1 MADATAAINTP
12 QRLTKYDQVDQFA
25 AETSAVIWQGTGVA
39 IGSDGKVVHAS
50 QSGALYTLGVAQESI
65 ASTAPAGTI
74 VTTHEGI
81 FRMANDAS
89 HLLTIANRLGPCY
102 WSDDQTVG
110 TNSAKLL
117 AGVVYDVDASGVWV
131 IMGPCLVTAVA
142 TGALL
147 AANNLSDVA
156 DAATAVT
163 NLGLNKVRQSVYMPA
178 LLGSGANAQY
188 VAAPCTGTLT
198 KIYAT
203 TNAALTTGNGTI
215 TSSIG
220 GVAVTNGAVTLTQAA
235 SAAGSTFSATPSAA
249 NAVTEGTSII
259 KLLVGGTQAATT
271 DGTVVLEYTLPAS

>member
-12 QRLTKYDQVDQFA
+12 ERLTKFEQRDRFGMATGATIY
-25 AETSAVIWQGTGVA
+25 QGTGCA

-50 QSGALYTLGVAQESI
+50 QSGALYTLGI
-65 ASTAPAGTI
+65 AEETVVSAAAGALIGTQ
-74 VTTHEGI
+74 EGI
-81 FRMANDAS
+81 WRMANDAA
-89 HLLTIANRLGPCY
+89 HLLTIANRFGPCY

-110 TNSAKLL
+110 TNSAKLV

-156 DAATAVT
+156 NANTTLT
-163 NLGLNKVRQSVYMPA
+163 NLGANKYRQTVYMPA

-188 VAAPCTGTLT
+188 VVSPVTGTIT

-215 TSSIG
+215 TSSIA

-235 SAAGSTFSATPSAA
+235 SAAGSTFSASPSAA
-249 NAVTEGTSII
+249 NAVTAGTSVI

-271 DGTVVLEYTLPAS
+271 DGTVVIEYTLPAT

>member
-12 QRLTKYDQVDQFA
+12 QRLTKFDQPDRFA
-25 AETSAVIWQGTGVA
+25 MATSATIYAGTGVA

-50 QSGALYTLGVAQESI
+50 QSGALYTLGVAQETFVSAAAGQLI
-65 ASTAPAGTI
+65 STG
-74 VTTHEGI
+74 EGI
-81 FRMANDAS
+81 FRMANAAG
-89 HLLTIANRLGPCY
+89 HLLTIANRFGPCY
-102 WSDDQTVG
+102 WSDDQSVG
-110 TNSAKLL
+110 TDSSKLV

-131 IMGPCLVTAVA
+131 IMGPCLVTSVA

-147 AANNLSDVA
+147 AANNLNDVA
-156 DAATAVT
+156 NANTTLT
-163 NLGLNKVRQSVYMPA
+163 NIGANKVRQTVYMPA
-178 LLGSGANAQY
+178 LLGSGAGVQY
-188 VAAPCTGTLT
+188 IAAPCTGTLT

-249 NAVTEGTSII
+249 NEVTEGTSVI
-259 KLLVGGTQAATT
+259 KLLVGGTQATVT